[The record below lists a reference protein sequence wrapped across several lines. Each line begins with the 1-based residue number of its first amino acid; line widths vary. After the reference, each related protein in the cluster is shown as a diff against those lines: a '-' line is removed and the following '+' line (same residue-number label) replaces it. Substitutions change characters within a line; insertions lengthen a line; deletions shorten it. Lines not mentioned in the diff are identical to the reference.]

1 MRGLSS
7 IQTGMILAA
16 LVVLPACSRER
27 AATVE
32 SPPVVLCT
40 NLPLYL
46 LTSEIVG
53 ETTPIQVELLLDPA
67 AGCLHDHSLSI
78 HERKRLTRAGLV
90 IAVGLGLE
98 PFLDAFQAGTEV
110 RIVEV
115 GSACELIEV
124 GQEHDPAASD
134 THAGDTPHTGYEMHL
149 YNPHVWMSPA
159 QTGRLVKKTAAE
171 LTLQFPEFQAE
182 FQANSRDLRQRL
194 NELSDRMTTAG
205 RRLRSR
211 RVVADGGLFDYLAA
225 DLGLEVVVTLDVHE
239 QGFMSAARLA
249 EWVRRIRAAR
259 PDAILVPTGQTNR
272 LSEVISRETDVK
284 LVELDSLTMI
294 AELPPAPGWLLR
306 RMTYNFETLEHALG
320 NE

>member
-7 IQTGMILAA
+7 IQQGILLAA
-16 LVVLPACSRER
+16 LVVLPSCARER
-27 AATVE
+27 AATGE

-53 ETTPIQVELLLDPA
+53 AATPIQVELLLDPA
-67 AGCLHDHSLSI
+67 AGCLHDPSLAI
-78 HERKRLTRAGLV
+78 QERKRLARAELV

-98 PFLDAFQAGTEV
+98 PFLDAFRAGTKL

-124 GQEHDPAASD
+124 GNEHDPASSD
-134 THAGDTPHTGYEMHL
+134 AHTVDATHADREPHQ

-159 QTGRLVKKTAAE
+159 QAGRLVEKTATE
-171 LTLQFPEFQAE
+171 LTLQFPQHRAVFESNA
-182 FQANSRDLRQRL
+182 RDLGRRL
-194 NELSDRMTTAG
+194 YALSGRMTTAG
-205 RRLRSR
+205 RGLRSR
-211 RVVADGGLFDYLAA
+211 RVVTFHGLFDYLAA
-225 DLGLEVVVTLDVHE
+225 DLGLEVVVALDAHE

-249 EWVRRIRAAR
+249 EWVRRIRATR
-259 PDAILVPTGQTNR
+259 PDAILVPTGQANR
-272 LSEVISRETDVK
+272 LPKVISRETGVK
-284 LVELDSLTMI
+284 LVELDSLTTI
-294 AELPPAPGWLLR
+294 DGPLPPSAWLEQ
-306 RMTYNFETLEHALG
+306 RMAQNLETLENALG